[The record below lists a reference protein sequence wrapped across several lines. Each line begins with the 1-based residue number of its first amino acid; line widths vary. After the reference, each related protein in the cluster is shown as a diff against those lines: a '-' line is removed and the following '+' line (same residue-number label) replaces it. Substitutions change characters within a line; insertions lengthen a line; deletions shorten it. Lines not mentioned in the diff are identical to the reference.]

1 MNSEEAYSIRRQ
13 MEFLMALQQH
23 NLSIMQ
29 NAQALAL
36 SDLSIPKKT
45 RELFDSISQSKSID
59 DAFNVISSILSSP
72 SEMNQLL
79 PIINAAERYVSS
91 EVAQGIMEATIKI
104 DFVLERLHKEL
115 KEW

>member
-1 MNSEEAYSIRRQ
+1 
-13 MEFLMALQQH
+13 MALQQH

-36 SDLSIPKKT
+36 SDLSIPKET
-45 RELFDSISQSKSID
+45 RELFDSVSQSKSID